1 MKFVIKE
8 KTMSLSHVCLAV
20 DNSAIFYGE
29 RSMALARSLG
39 FARIPD
45 DRR

>member
-29 RSMALARSLG
+29 RSMALAHSLG
-39 FARIPD
+39 FPRIPAKS
-45 DRR
+45 R